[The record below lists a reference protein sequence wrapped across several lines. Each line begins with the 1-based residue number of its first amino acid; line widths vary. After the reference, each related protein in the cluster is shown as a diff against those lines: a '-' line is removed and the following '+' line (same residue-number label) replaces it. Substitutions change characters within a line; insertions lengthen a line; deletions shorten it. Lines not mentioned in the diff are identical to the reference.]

1 MKADLFLISTCS
13 ISTWSTIKSLSC
25 FDFCVFLFHLL
36 VWFLKMSGLVCSSLK
51 SLLFSVVCHVSIQPY
66 LGLENNSF

>member
-13 ISTWSTIKSLSC
+13 ISTLSTIKSLSC

-36 VWFLKMSGLVCSSLK
+36 VWFPEDIRSSLYI
-51 SLLFSVVCHVSIQPY
+51 SEVLAFLC
-66 LGLENNSF
+66 GLSCQHPTLPWTGE